1 MADNVTLNTMSG
13 GSVVG
18 ADEIAGAQYQRVK
31 VILGADGTNDGDV
44 ASGNPM
50 PVAGTVTANA
60 GTNLNTSALALETGG
75 NLATIAGKDFATQT
89 TLAALNG
96 KVTACNTG
104 GVVVTSGA
112 ITETNSAAIK
122 TAVELIDNAVSGAGL
137 NITQQ
142 GGVAVSLNTGVR
154 DAGTQRV
161 TIATNDLVPIS
172 AASLPLPTGAA
183 TETTV
188 NSLLK
193 PASTLAAVTTV
204 TTCNLAAETTKV
216 IGTVRMASG
225 GVASGSIAS
234 GAVASGAIATGA
246 IVDALA
252 DDATFTIASSRVF
265 PTGLLADE
273 TSTDSVD
280 EGDVGIPRMTLDRMA
295 IVTTRPSATGEGYD
309 VHRNIDVDES
319 EDDVKT
325 SAGKLY
331 GWFLHNA
338 HTATL
343 FVKFYNATAANTTVG
358 TTTPF
363 MTIPMPAGASAN
375 VEFTNGIAF
384 STALCIAAT
393 TGVADADTGAPAAN
407 VLIANIFYK

>member
-122 TAVELIDNAVSGAGL
+122 TAVELIDNAISGAGF
-137 NITQQ
+137 NVTQQ